1 MFYELSLNLLFF
13 LVQLNILYE
22 ILEFSFNIRL
32 DIKRDFLR
40 VFTTI
45 VIWLNV
51 ILYYRKLAMM
61 VIASVFVLIILSIQ
75 DYKYWRD
82 YWKKIVLYA
91 VYFTLIHIVVFVI
104 NCMTIDSFYY
114 LYIVII
120 EYALLK
126 IIIYIKSEKYNS
138 YECFSFVITS
148 VIVMFSVFFIDTKI
162 INQSQEKIIL
172 FILLLFSYFIFYL
185 LHKKELRKNDI
196 SLLNDNLKSYR
207 RQLDDIK
214 KSNSYLKSVKH
225 DLNNHLLII
234 KKLVG
239 DNDKLKQYLNNIDAI
254 VDCNNSYLDTGNL
267 EIDMII
273 NSKLSI
279 MKENDIDFNYE
290 VIIPNDLNINSFDFV
305 IILANLLDNAITASI
320 ECEKPAIDIIIRYQI
335 GLIYIEVKNS
345 CVISNDFTY
354 DLLKESDLHF
364 FKSSKKNSFEHG
376 IGLKNVYYTVKKYN
390 GSMSVE
396 RYSDKFTTRI
406 YMEDI

>member
-40 VFTTI
+40 IFTTI
-45 VIWLNV
+45 VIGLNV

-104 NCMTIDSFYY
+104 NGMTIDTFYY

-120 EYALLK
+120 EYVLLK
-126 IIIYIKSEKYNS
+126 IIIYIQSEKYNS

-148 VIVMFSVFFIDTKI
+148 VIVMSSAFFIDTKI

-196 SLLNDNLKSYR
+196 SLLNDNLK
-207 RQLDDIK
+207 
-214 KSNSYLKSVKH
+214 
-225 DLNNHLLII
+225 II
-234 KKLVG
+234 E
-239 DNDKLKQYLNNIDAI
+239 DN
-254 VDCNNSYLDTGNL
+254 
-267 EIDMII
+267 
-273 NSKLSI
+273 
-279 MKENDIDFNYE
+279 
-290 VIIPNDLNINSFDFV
+290 
-305 IILANLLDNAITASI
+305 
-320 ECEKPAIDIIIRYQI
+320 
-335 GLIYIEVKNS
+335 
-345 CVISNDFTY
+345 
-354 DLLKESDLHF
+354 
-364 FKSSKKNSFEHG
+364 
-376 IGLKNVYYTVKKYN
+376 
-390 GSMSVE
+390 
-396 RYSDKFTTRI
+396 
-406 YMEDI
+406 